1 MMKNVGGYDLVRT
14 LGTGGMSTVYEAV
27 DGGGHHVALKLI
39 HPAIVDTPSGRARLQ
54 REIATLQK
62 VRGPHVAEVL
72 DAETDGPEAF
82 IVTQLIDGP
91 TLYEDVR
98 TNGTYTLP
106 EASLFSRQLV
116 RAIREVHSLG
126 VLHRDIKP
134 SNVMLD
140 GNVPVLIDFGIAQ
153 ADNDSRLTSTGAV
166 THTPGYLDPR
176 VVQGHEPDEA
186 ADLWAVVAVILF
198 TLIGRDPFR
207 GPTAISTIQNVISGN
222 LDVAGLPTPL
232 AQAFREHLL
241 NPLEMRPSINTLID
255 AIDNPTFSPHVSP
268 IVKDDDEATFAHAV
282 PVSQVGEGVNS
293 ADADSYNNETVPFVP
308 GEGATVPFVP
318 GEGATAAFDPSGNAT
333 RVYGVGDY
341 GTSARTPEAGATQ
354 AFAPQDG
361 ATRVYGVDDYGT
373 SARTPEAGAAPTVAL
388 QAPQQYAPGATPAT
402 SYAPTP
408 SFDDIV
414 SPPANQEFIPE
425 SWWESEENIP
435 PWKRPIQKFPFIT
448 LIWGI
453 AIIMALALLE
463 LPLYIAFVS
472 CIALF
477 STIGFT
483 NKMYRH
489 ELGMRMGKRKG
500 AIGATLFRFPLL
512 LISGLFMAVLSTVVA
527 ALGGLLAYS
536 LLASHTVGLDKKWWL
551 VATFAIVVT
560 VTWWMPSSHYV
571 RRGLR
576 VSLSQVVTTSVLHLV
591 WACVGIVFVVVLSYM
606 YIHSAGGMPLRWS
619 VDGVYHMLRSL
630 LRF

>member
-241 NPLEMRPSINTLID
+241 NPLEMRPSIDTLID

-308 GEGATVPFVP
+308 GEGATAV
-318 GEGATAAFDPSGNAT
+318 FDPSGNAT

-341 GTSARTPEAGATQ
+341 GTSARTPEAG
-354 AFAPQDG
+354 
-361 ATRVYGVDDYGT
+361 V
-373 SARTPEAGAAPTVAL
+373 APTVAL

-402 SYAPTP
+402 SYAPAP

-483 NKMYRH
+483 NKMYRY

-551 VATFAIVVT
+551 VATFAIVAT

-576 VSLSQVVTTSVLHLV
+576 VSLSQVVTTPVLHLV

>member
-1 MMKNVGGYDLVRT
+1 MRT

-241 NPLEMRPSINTLID
+241 NPLEMRPSIDTLID

-308 GEGATVPFVP
+308 GEGATVAFVP

-341 GTSARTPEAGATQ
+341 GTSARTPEAGA
-354 AFAPQDG
+354 
-361 ATRVYGVDDYGT
+361 
-373 SARTPEAGAAPTVAL
+373 APTVAL

-402 SYAPTP
+402 SYAPAP

-527 ALGGLLAYS
+527 SLGGLLAYS

-606 YIHSAGGMPLRWS
+606 YIHLAGGMPLRWS